1 MSVTDRLRS
10 ALADRY
16 SIELELGAGGMATV
30 YLARDLK
37 HDRQVALKVLH
48 PHLAALLGAERFLN
62 EIRTTAN
69 LHHPH
74 ILPLFDSGDADGL
87 LFYVMPYVD
96 GESLRQRIMREK
108 RLPVADAVRI
118 TSEVASALD
127 YAHRQSVVHRDI
139 KPENILLHDG
149 RALVADFGIALAPTT
164 GGTRLTEA
172 GMSIGTPQY
181 MSPEQALGERQLDAR
196 SDIYAL
202 GVMLYE
208 MLTGT
213 PPFTGPS
220 AQAIVAKVLTEKA
233 MPPSRVRNEI
243 PEYLDD
249 AVVTALQ
256 KDPADRFPTA
266 AVFQAAIEGRA
277 TVRTKSRNYRRTAAW
292 FAGGLGC
299 VIAVGVLA
307 VRPWQ
312 ARPPV
317 VVRAPPDTAA
327 KRLVAEAQE
336 FARQRDNKSCDMA
349 IKLYSQAT
357 DKDTTYADA
366 WGGLAKTRALCA
378 VWGAGDPNVEF
389 AAAKGASE
397 TALRLDGTLSGAY
410 TARGMVHLFHE
421 QDWPGAQRDFTMA
434 IKSDSTQYEPW
445 LFRTWYYL
453 AGNHLDSAV
462 WAMRHAKE
470 LAPVEPIV
478 GVRLAT
484 ALRYQGH
491 VDQAEATLAEI
502 LQRDPNNLIAHRER
516 FEVEVATMPC
526 DSATRDLP
534 WVENDAHAQIRGIV
548 EYHWAKCGNVGH
560 ARKYADSLAAEAT
573 HGSFV
578 DFFFLATVY
587 AGLGDSVKTL
597 QSLDEAVT
605 QHDRFIFLLR
615 HHFAFRSY
623 LGTPEIAKVMKRA
636 RLQ

>member
-1 MSVTDRLRS
+1 M
-10 ALADRY
+10 
-16 SIELELGAGGMATV
+16 
-30 YLARDLK
+30 
-37 HDRQVALKVLH
+37 KVLH
-48 PHLAALLGAERFLN
+48 PHLAALLGAERFLK
-62 EIRTTAN
+62 EIKTTAH
-69 LHHPH
+69 LQHPH

-96 GESLRQRIMREK
+96 GESLRERITREK

-127 YAHRQSVVHRDI
+127 YAHRQGIIHRDI

-172 GMSIGTPQY
+172 GMSIGTPEY

-196 SDIYAL
+196 SDIYAV

-208 MLTGT
+208 MLTGS

-220 AQAIVAKVLTEKA
+220 AQAIVAKVITEKPV
-233 MPPSRVRNEI
+233 PPSRLRKEI
-243 PEYLDD
+243 PAHLED
-249 AVVTALQ
+249 AVLTALQ
-256 KDPADRFPTA
+256 KNPADRFPTA
-266 AVFQAAIEGRA
+266 AALQAAIEGRSA
-277 TVRTKSRNYRRTAAW
+277 LRRKGGNHRRRAIW
-292 FAGGLGC
+292 VAGVVGC
-299 VIAVGVLA
+299 MVGFGGLA
-307 VRPWQ
+307 VRPWRGRH
-312 ARPPV
+312 AV
-317 VVRAPPDTAA
+317 AVRAAPDTAA
-327 KRLVAEAQE
+327 KRLVVEAQE

-357 DKDTTYADA
+357 DKDTAYAEA

-378 VWGAGDPNVEF
+378 IWGDGDPNVEF

-421 QDWPGAQRDFTMA
+421 QDWPAAQRDFTMA
-434 IKSDSTQYEPW
+434 IRFDSTQYEPW

-453 AGNHLDSAV
+453 AGNHVDSAV
-462 WAMRHAKE
+462 WSMRHAKE

-478 GVRLAT
+478 GARLAT

-491 VDQAEATLAEI
+491 VDQAEAALAEI
-502 LQRDPNNLIAHRER
+502 LERDPNNLIAHRER

-534 WVENDAHAQIRGIV
+534 WVENDAHTQIRGIV
-548 EYHWAKCGNVGH
+548 EFHWASCGEAGR
-560 ARKYADSLAAEAT
+560 ARKYADSLEAEASA
-573 HGSFV
+573 GSYV
-578 DFFFLATVY
+578 DFFWLATVY
-587 AGLGDSVKTL
+587 AGLGDSAKVF
-597 QSLDEAVT
+597 QSLDQAVT
-605 QHDRFIFLLR
+605 QHNRFLFLLR
-615 HHFAFRSY
+615 HHFAFRGY
-623 LGTPEIAKVMKRA
+623 LAAPEIAKVMKRA
-636 RLQ
+636 HLQ